1 MSLFK
6 KHKELLD
13 RAVKATQER
22 TYYAAYPEMPKAY
35 AEDAMS
41 KGKEAFDNFQD
52 KNFDHLLQSPSA
64 NFLGDEESPYT
75 QKGLGI
81 NYPALSSDELTSN
94 AKNAFAQWRKTT
106 VQTRAGI
113 LIESLEKMKSHFFDI
128 PFATQHTTGQ
138 SWMMS
143 FQASGPHAA
152 DRALETIAVGYAE
165 QIKYPE
171 KTIWEKP
178 MGKFSVKLEKTFT
191 PAARGIGLVIGCSTF
206 PVWNTLPGLYA
217 DLITGNAVIVK
228 PHPKAILPIAICVA
242 AIQQT
247 LKENGFD
254 ANIVQLAVDTL
265 EKPITKELATHAD
278 VKLIDYTGGTA
289 FGNWIEALPSKIAFT
304 EKAGINSVIID
315 SANDIDGVL
324 QNLAFSVSLYSGQMC
339 TAPQNFFIPEKIK
352 VGETEI
358 SFEEVVTKLRDSISN
373 LVNNP
378 KMGAGVLGAIQNEKT
393 LERAQQTSQT
403 GGAVKLASAAVANA
417 EFENSRTVSPVLLE
431 VTAAD
436 HKIFENELFG
446 PIAIAIKTKDTNESI
461 ALAKQM
467 AQQHGAIT
475 CAAYTTDEKVVQKIA
490 EEMNEVYTPVTFNL
504 TGPIWVNQHAAFSD
518 LHVTGG
524 NPSGNASFTDAS
536 FVNKRFVWVGNRRMI

>member
-1 MSLFK
+1 
-6 KHKELLD
+6 
-13 RAVKATQER
+13 
-22 TYYAAYPEMPKAY
+22 
-35 AEDAMS
+35 
-41 KGKEAFDNFQD
+41 
-52 KNFDHLLQSPSA
+52 
-64 NFLGDEESPYT
+64 
-75 QKGLGI
+75 
-81 NYPALSSDELTSN
+81 
-94 AKNAFAQWRKTT
+94 
-106 VQTRAGI
+106 
-113 LIESLEKMKSHFFDI
+113 
-128 PFATQHTTGQ
+128 
-138 SWMMS
+138 
-143 FQASGPHAA
+143 
-152 DRALETIAVGYAE
+152 TIAVGYAE

-178 MGKFSVKLEKTFT
+178 MGKFSVCIEKTFA
-191 PAARGIGLVIGCSTF
+191 PSARGIGLVIGCSTF

-265 EKPITKELATHAD
+265 DKPITKELATLPD

-289 FGNWIEALPSKIAFT
+289 FGNWIEALPSKITFT
-304 EKAGINSVIID
+304 EKAGVNSVIID
-315 SANDIDGVL
+315 SAKDIDAVL

-352 VGETEI
+352 VGETEL
-358 SFEEVVTKLRDSISN
+358 SFEEVAAKLRDSISA

-378 KMGAGVLGAIQNEKT
+378 KMGPGVLGAIQNEKT
-393 LERAQQTSQT
+393 LERTQQTSQS
-403 GGAVKLASAAVANA
+403 GGAVKLASAAVVNA

-431 VTAAD
+431 VSAD
-436 HKIFENELFG
+436 DNKIFENELFG
-446 PIAIAIKTKDTNESI
+446 PIAIAIKTKNTGESI

-475 CAAYTTDEKVVQKIA
+475 CAAYTTDENVMQKIA

-518 LHVTGG
+518 MHGTSG

-536 FVNKRFVWVGNRRMI
+536 FVNKRFVWVGNRRMM